1 MFFFGSRKSDDS
13 TAIDRSQQDT
23 LDALLGTPSVVE
35 LSPTG
40 QITSADHR
48 FAQALGLGS
57 HELTRQNHRDLWVPG
72 QADQRQFWSDLESG
86 RGHSGE
92 FQFHGK
98 ANTPVFTSASY
109 CPVLGQNGGLVKV
122 IMLITEFKDSSA
134 ADQDAQSVIT
144 ALNKSSAVIEF
155 ELDGTIITANDNFC
169 SASGYSLEEIQG
181 KSHKIF
187 CTQEYVS
194 SNEWHEFWRKLAR
207 GENFRGRFERVAKS
221 GAALWLEASYNVVRD
236 KTGKP
241 VKVVKFASDI
251 TERFNER
258 LEHEKSALRA
268 YDLARDTNK
277 STETGA
283 EVIHRS
289 VTEMAKIS
297 EAVAESSAVIED
309 LANHSK
315 EITDIVNTIRGIAEQ
330 TNLLALNA
338 AIEAARAGDQGRGFA
353 VVADE
358 VRQLAS
364 RTSESTQEIST
375 KVERIQVLTDSAMA
389 AMQSC
394 QNQSQASTELASQA
408 GNVITEIKNNIAQV
422 VEATSVFSN
431 SADSRHI
438 S

>member
-13 TAIDRSQQDT
+13 TAFDRSQQDT
-23 LDALLGTPSVVE
+23 LDALLSTPSVVE
-35 LSPTG
+35 LSASG

-48 FAQALGLGS
+48 FAQALGLSS
-57 HELTRQNHRDLWVPG
+57 HELTRQNHNDLWVPRG
-72 QADQRQFWSDLESG
+72 ADPRQFWSELESG
-86 RGHSGE
+86 RGQSGE
-92 FQFHGK
+92 FEFRGR
-98 ANTPVFTSASY
+98 ADVPVFASASY
-109 CPVLGQNGGLVKV
+109 CPVLDQAGGLVKV
-122 IMLITEFKDSSA
+122 VMLITEFKDSSA
-134 ADQDAQSVIT
+134 ADKDAQIL
-144 ALNKSSAVIEF
+144 LNAIKQSSAVIEF
-155 ELDGTIITANDNFC
+155 ELDGTIITANENFC
-169 SASGYSLEEIQG
+169 AASGYNLEEIQG
-181 KSHKIF
+181 KSHKMF
-187 CTQEYVS
+187 CKPEYIS
-194 SNEWHEFWRKLAR
+194 SNEWHEFWGKLAR
-207 GENFRGRFERVAKS
+207 GENFRGRFERVTKS
-221 GAALWLEASYNVVRD
+221 GATLWLEASYNVIKD
-236 KTGKP
+236 DAGTP

-251 TERFNER
+251 TERYNER
-258 LEHEKSALRA
+258 LEHAKSALKA

-283 EVIHRS
+283 QVIHRS
-289 VTEMAKIS
+289 VTEMSKIS
-297 EAVAESSAVIED
+297 DAVTESSAVIED

-364 RTSESTQEIST
+364 RTSESTQEISS
-375 KVERIQVLTDSAMA
+375 KVERIQVLTDSAMT

-408 GNVITEIKNNIAQV
+408 GNVITEIKNNIAEV

-431 SADSRHI
+431 TKESGK
-438 S
+438 